1 MANEFLNKSGLT
13 YLWGRITA
21 LFATKTEVGAIDT
34 RVGTLE
40 TTGGEPNTIESV
52 TVNGT
57 AVTPDQS
64 KVVAL
69 TIPTTTS
76 ALTNNGDGT
85 SNFATE
91 AYVTTNGGKIDKI
104 KVNNVE
110 QTITSKEVNLT
121 VPTKVSDLTNDGD
134 GTQGSA
140 FATQAYVTTNGGK
153 IDKIKVNNVEQT
165 ITSKEV
171 NITMPTKVSDLTN
184 DSSYQTATEV
194 STAIATAV
202 ASAYKYKGSVAT
214 VSALPSTGNTV
225 GDVYDVQE
233 NGSNYAWDG
242 TKWDALGQIIDTSAL
257 WSKSEM
263 TAITTGDIDTIIA
276 G

>member
-21 LFATKTEVGAIDT
+21 LFATKTELSTLDD
-34 RVGTLE
+34 RVDDLE
-40 TTGGEPNTIESV
+40 VAGGEPNTIESV

-110 QTITSKEVNLT
+110 QTITSKEVN
-121 VPTKVSDLTNDGD
+121 
-134 GTQGSA
+134 
-140 FATQAYVTTNGGK
+140 
-153 IDKIKVNNVEQT
+153 
-165 ITSKEV
+165 
-171 NITMPTKVSDLTN
+171 ITMPTKVSDLTN
-184 DSSYQTATEV
+184 DSSYQTATDV

-214 VSALPSTGNTV
+214 VSALPSVGNTV

-242 TKWDALGQIIDTSAL
+242 TKWDALGQIIDTSTL